1 MDKKLIITIDGPAG
15 SGKTTIAKLIADKLK
30 IAYLDTGAMYRGV
43 AFALNK
49 MGWSGN
55 EEKIKSFLQDI
66 RFDLVYKEGGSLLK
80 MNGNVLGD
88 EIRTEE
94 VGLMASNI
102 AKLEIV
108 REYLTKTQRSIARD
122 VSLVAEGRDMGSVV
136 FPNADFKFFLDASPE
151 IRAKRRV
158 EQLRGLGISVNYQDI
173 LEELQKRDV
182 QDSTRAISP
191 LRPAEDAIRI
201 DTSNLTLSQVLD
213 KIMWYIKDHS

>member
-1 MDKKLIITIDGPAG
+1 MHKKLIITIDGPAG
-15 SGKTTIAKLIADKLK
+15 SGKTTIAKLISNKLK

-55 EEKIKSFLQDI
+55 KEKIKSFLQDI
-66 RFDLVYKEGGSLLK
+66 RFDLVYKEGGSLLR

-102 AKLEIV
+102 AKLQIV
-108 REYLTKTQRSIARD
+108 RKYLTKVQRRIARD

-158 EQLRGLGISVNYQDI
+158 EQLRELGISVNYQDI
-173 LEELQKRDV
+173 LEELQKRDI

-191 LRPAEDAIRI
+191 LRPAEDAIKI

-213 KIMWYIKDHS
+213 KIMWYVKGHS